1 MKKIIT
7 TGLLICIMTFLVAG
21 CGANEEKIASAQE
34 KYRNLV
40 EFHNQIVEEHAAIN
54 DNSLDKELGNIESQ
68 MRELTDYNL
77 YEMSDEEL
85 DMLMEV
91 MDIITESYTN
101 YRKTISEIKYSED
114 AAYLRPIVFSITN
127 NTDLV
132 FTSLSLI
139 PDGDANSATNTLDMQ
154 EGFKRGQE
162 ILGLTIYADVN
173 NSPWVLS
180 LKRYNAGEGED
191 EVIYKVTLDPKVMA
205 EGNNSYELTHD
216 VETDTIL
223 IN

>member
-1 MKKIIT
+1 MKKNIT
-7 TGLLICIMTFLVAG
+7 AGLLICLMTFLVAG

-54 DNSLDKELGNIESQ
+54 DNSLDKELGNIENQ

-91 MDIITESYTN
+91 MDIIDESYTN

-114 AAYLRPIVFSITN
+114 AAYLRPIVFSLIN

-132 FTSLSLI
+132 FTSLSI
-139 PDGDANSATNTLDMQ
+139 MPEGDNNTASDSLDMQ

-173 NSPWVLS
+173 NSPWVMT

-191 EVIYKVTLDPKVMA
+191 EVIYQVTLDPKVMT
-205 EGNNSYELTHD
+205 ESNSCYAITHD
-216 VETDTIL
+216 METDTIL